1 MPYFNNNDDAYRLF
15 SKDISSKAD
24 EEISRLK
31 TEISENKENN
41 IKRIE
46 TELHARVFR
55 SLEIDLND
63 LNADFSANL
72 SRVKNEYT
80 RVLMK
85 KRRDLLDSIVEEAR
99 KKSVDFVNSPD
110 YKKFIDTK
118 ISNVSERFCKQMVE
132 FRVKKGDKIAVEAIK
147 NNFDGKYEIKEINE
161 IEIGGFSVICFQMG
175 VMLDETIDSRLRE
188 KQLWF
193 YEHSDLAA
201 K

>member
-24 EEISRLK
+24 EEINRLR
-31 TEISENKENN
+31 TEISENTEKS

-63 LNADFSANL
+63 LNAEFSANL
-72 SRVKNEYT
+72 SKVKNEYT

-99 KKSVDFVNSPD
+99 IKSVEFVNSPD
-110 YKKFIDTK
+110 YKKFLDAK
-118 ISNVSERFCKQMVE
+118 ISNVNERFCKQTVE
-132 FRVKKGDKIAVEAIK
+132 FRVKKGDKIAIETIK
-147 NNFDGKYEIKEINE
+147 NSFDGKYEIKEINE

-175 VMLDETIDSRLRE
+175 VMLDETIDARLRE